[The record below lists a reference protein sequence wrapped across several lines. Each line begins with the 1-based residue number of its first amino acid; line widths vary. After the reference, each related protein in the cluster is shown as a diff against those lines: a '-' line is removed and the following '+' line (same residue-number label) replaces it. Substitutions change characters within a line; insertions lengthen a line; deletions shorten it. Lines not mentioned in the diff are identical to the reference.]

1 MYCAV
6 LAPQLF
12 KEPVMIKAVRIS
24 FVVIGLLALGSAIAF
39 FFQLPIATQIWP
51 WSVGRLSYVFIASI
65 AAAIGAPVLWI
76 GLSGKLRSA
85 VPGAINLLISFAAT
99 AVYGFSTLRNE
110 NNPQLTILA
119 SSTLILTL
127 LTGAILIWTLCQ
139 PLVDKRPVPKLVKY
153 SFLLFAIALLITAT
167 SLITRQPH
175 IFPWPLDA
183 NSTVIFGWI
192 FMGAAAY
199 FLYVFVEPYWQM
211 AQGQLLGFLAY
222 DLVLIGPFLAHFSKV
237 LPEHRLSLTIYIGV
251 LIYSGGLAIYYL
263 FLHPELRFNFR

>member
-1 MYCAV
+1 
-6 LAPQLF
+6 
-12 KEPVMIKAVRIS
+12 MIKVVRIS
-24 FVVIGLLALGSAIAF
+24 FVVIGLLALAASLAF

-51 WSVGRLSYVFIASI
+51 WPVGRLSYVFIASI
-65 AAAIGAPVLWI
+65 AAAVGAPIFWI

-99 AVYGFSTLRNE
+99 AVYGFTVLRNE

-119 SSTLILTL
+119 VSTLILAL
-127 LTGAILIWTLCQ
+127 VTGVILIWAARQ
-139 PLVDKRPVPKLVKY
+139 PLVDNRPVPQLVKY
-153 SFLLFAIALLITAT
+153 SFLLFVAFLLFAAI

-222 DLVLIGPFLAHFSKV
+222 DLVLIGPFLAHFTSV
-237 LPEHRLSLTIYIGV
+237 QPEHRLSLIIYTCV

-263 FLHPELRFNFR
+263 FLHPGFRFNFR

>member
-1 MYCAV
+1 
-6 LAPQLF
+6 
-12 KEPVMIKAVRIS
+12 MIKTVRIS
-24 FVVIGLLALGSAIAF
+24 FVVIGLLALVAALAF
-39 FFQLPIATQIWP
+39 FFQHPIATQIWP
-51 WSVGRLSYVFIASI
+51 WPVGRLSYVFIASI
-65 AAAIGAPVLWI
+65 AAAVGAPVLWI

-99 AVYGFSTLRNE
+99 AVYGFSLLNNE
-110 NNPQLTILA
+110 NNPQLTALA
-119 SSTLILTL
+119 SSTLIFAL
-127 LTGAILIWTLCQ
+127 LTGAILIWAARQ
-139 PLVDKRPVPKLVKY
+139 PLIDKRPVPKLVKL
-153 SFLLFAIALLITAT
+153 SFLLFVVALLLTAT

-222 DLVLIGPFLAHFSKV
+222 DLVLIGPFLSHFSNV
-237 LPEHRLSLTIYIGV
+237 QPEHRLSLIIYIFV
-251 LIYSGGLAIYYL
+251 LIYSGGLAFYYL
-263 FLHPELRFNFR
+263 FLHPEFRFRFF

>member
-1 MYCAV
+1 MV
-6 LAPQLF
+6 KIIRTSL
-12 KEPVMIKAVRIS
+12 II
-24 FVVIGLLALGSAIAF
+24 IGLLSLAAALAF
-39 FFQLPIATQIWP
+39 FFQLPLATQIWP
-51 WSVGRLSYVFIASI
+51 WPVGRLSYVFIASI
-65 AAAIGAPVLWI
+65 AAAVGAPVLWI

-85 VPGAINLLISFAAT
+85 VPGAINLLISFTAT
-99 AVYGFSTLRNE
+99 AVYGFHTLNSE
-110 NNPQLTILA
+110 DNPQLTILA
-119 SSTLILTL
+119 SSTLIFAL
-127 LTGAILIWTLCQ
+127 LTGAIFIWALRQ
-139 PLVDKRPVPKLVKY
+139 PSADKRPVPKVVKY
-153 SFLLFAIALLITAT
+153 SFLFFVIALLIAAI

-211 AQGQLLGFLAY
+211 AQGQLVGFLAY

-263 FLHPELRFNFR
+263 FLHPELRFKFR